1 MVDNFRWPSHIM
13 FDDTEADINEARR
26 VWLANRDHEES
37 GRIADFL
44 EFMEAY
50 ARELEVRRRLLHSST
65 QKLA

>member
-13 FDDTEADINEARR
+13 FDDTEEDINEARR
-26 VWLANRDHEES
+26 VWLANRATEDS

-50 ARELEVRRRLLHSST
+50 AKELEAKRHGDQARQRL
-65 QKLA
+65 A